1 MIRQC
6 SAELVMSSFAEC
18 GGSRVLT
25 PYRLY
30 SRDELARLG
39 MARAAD

>member
-18 GGSRVLT
+18 GGSRVLDT
-25 PYRLY
+25 MDTR
-30 SRDELARLG
+30 ARRG
-39 MARAAD
+39 AVKFPKMQ